1 MTGLTYRV
9 GVEGFFCIVRNS
21 PDYHMQPQWFFTSP
35 ALEEYMKL
43 AVRKKW
49 DTSEVGTKLEAFAI
63 AGCDTVSEYTVNHN
77 VDPKFD

>member
-63 AGCDTVSEYTVNHN
+63 AGCDTVSEYTVC
-77 VDPKFD
+77 